1 MTAIDRDQVLQNLET
16 LHDSQAKSHDM
27 ALWRDGVW
35 QAILEVRA
43 IAALPAIPL
52 DDEIAKNA
60 LTREAELTRRI
71 NAARDELERPLAYV
85 YGMDAVLDAMIDRKD
100 ATLKILAG
108 ALPVL
113 ETKKE
118 TE

>member
-52 DDEIAKNA
+52 DDD
-60 LTREAELTRRI
+60 TELSDI
-71 NAARDELERPLAYV
+71 MEYLCEHFDASMDEHEVSR
-85 YGMDAVLDAMIDRKD
+85 MSAMIREYASNVAKSR
-100 ATLKILAG
+100 G

-118 TE
+118 ES